1 MPNPRKVVKLHLNE
15 HLSPRL
21 AEQLRKHGFDVTSTL
36 ESDLI
41 SKSDAEQLEFCCVT
55 QRAILTFN
63 KDHFSILHAD
73 YMNKNREHCG
83 IILSTREPI
92 GVLLH
97 RLLRLL
103 NSVSP
108 DDLKNQVRWLNE
120 FK

>member
-1 MPNPRKVVKLHLNE
+1 MPPRNPPRLHLNE

-21 AEQLRKHGFDVTSTL
+21 AEQLHKHGFDVTSSQEAEL
-36 ESDLI
+36 LSLSDE
-41 SKSDAEQLEFCCVT
+41 EQLEYACSE

-63 KDHFSILHAD
+63 IDDFAALHE
-73 YMNKNREHCG
+73 KFVKEGKEHWG
-83 IILSTREPI
+83 IIFSSREPI

-103 NSVSP
+103 NTLSAEE
-108 DDLKNQVRWLNE
+108 LKNQTRWLNE